1 MGYEFLPKGHFLT
14 PDLYS
19 LWALTAILRDPFL
32 PFKENTKQRS
42 SVGNCLP
49 KSRGKLILEMMG
61 SLYFHEPLSRQSI
74 NTSPSP
80 PPHLVGFSPP
90 PSCCRSLGVGAGP
103 PDCVRAKSKGA
114 IWRLEDSER
123 TEFEGNSYFEEA
135 KGRGGLHFLTA
146 IYLEQMISFRRM
158 DYNIESITKRGF

>member
-1 MGYEFLPKGHFLT
+1 MQFYVFLFFLSKKT
-14 PDLYS
+14 KSSIAVKETVPQIKR
-19 LWALTAILRDPFL
+19 LTQF
-32 PFKENTKQRS
+32 
-42 SVGNCLP
+42 GNDGQFVF
-49 KSRGKLILEMMG
+49 SR
-61 SLYFHEPLSRQSI
+61 
-74 NTSPSP
+74 TSFPAEHQHLPSP
-80 PPHLVGFSPP
+80 PPHLVGVSPP

-103 PDCVRAKSKGA
+103 PDCVRAKSEGA